1 MVLYVSAGAQ
11 AETDP
16 VDYVQ
21 LWSLTGYTKDRATEA
36 LEMLELVPNYEYQP
50 SSDVAEGLV
59 ISQSADP
66 NTDVARGSTVTLVI
80 SSGPNGEDT
89 TTSSDPITTDNGDGT
104 VWKCNASLNEPEGY
118 SGQNVRITLVQDGS
132 GESTIF
138 EGQTSFPYKLQ
149 IQGASGVTS
158 GTAYIY
164 LLDSS
169 GNVTSKIEYPGI
181 VFSQVNS

>member
-1 MVLYVSAGAQ
+1 M
-11 AETDP
+11 
-16 VDYVQ
+16 
-21 LWSLTGYTKDRATEA
+21 
-36 LEMLELVPNYEYQP
+36 
-50 SSDVAEGLV
+50 AEGLV

-66 NTDVARGSTVTLVI
+66 NTDIARGSTVTLVI

-89 TTSSDPITTDNGDGT
+89 TTSDPVTTDNGDGT

-118 SGQNVRITLVQDGS
+118 NGQNVRITLVQDGS

-138 EGQTSFPYKLQ
+138 EGQTTFPYKLQ

-158 GTAYIY
+158 GTAYVY
-164 LLDSS
+164 LLDDS

-181 VFSQVNS
+181 VFSQVNN